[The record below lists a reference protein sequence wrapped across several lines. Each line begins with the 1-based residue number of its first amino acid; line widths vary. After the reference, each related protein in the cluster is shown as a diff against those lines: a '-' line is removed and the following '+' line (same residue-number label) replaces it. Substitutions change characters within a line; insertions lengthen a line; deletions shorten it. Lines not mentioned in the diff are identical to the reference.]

1 MKNTTV
7 PTTARKVSHNFSRS
21 AETAI
26 AAILTMQSD
35 VINPLISDPDTSSE
49 DRRVLVRLFEKLADS
64 ADALHDLYPLQVV

>member
-1 MKNTTV
+1 MSKH
-7 PTTARKVSHNFSRS
+7 TTAPTSRKVSHNFSRS